1 MRTTLA
7 SVKGE
12 LVFLHKRYWEMRTC
26 IPTQK
31 VWENENKYSY
41 PEGVGNE
48 NRYSYPEG
56 MGK

>member
-12 LVFLHKRYWEMRTC
+12 LVFLHRRYWEMRTC

-41 PEGVGNE
+41 IECVG
-48 NRYSYPEG
+48 
-56 MGK
+56 K

>member
-1 MRTTLA
+1 MRTPLA

-12 LVFLHKRYWEMRTC
+12 LVFLPRRYWEMRIG

-41 PEGVGNE
+41 IECVG
-48 NRYSYPEG
+48 
-56 MGK
+56 K